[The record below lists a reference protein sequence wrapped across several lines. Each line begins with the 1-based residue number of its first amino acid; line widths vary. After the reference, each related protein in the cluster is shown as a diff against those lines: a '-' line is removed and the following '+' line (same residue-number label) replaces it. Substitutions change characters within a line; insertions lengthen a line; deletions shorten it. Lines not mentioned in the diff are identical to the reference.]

1 MLAAGNIFISMM
13 SVGSLSLLYYKV
25 RKPFKGHSFNTFA
38 YIILLLIVY
47 ALIGNSIIIHSLICS
62 PYILFLGRQGFV
74 EPEDAGFRGDVPV
87 HKPGHLFLF
96 VIEPVVSDQSIHL
109 CVGCTTY

>member
-47 ALIGNSIIIHSLICS
+47 ALIGNSIIHTHSFVVRTFYFLIDKDSLSPKMLGFVATYPCINLVICS
-62 PYILFLGRQGFV
+62 YLLSNQW
-74 EPEDAGFRGDVPV
+74 
-87 HKPGHLFLF
+87 
-96 VIEPVVSDQSIHL
+96 
-109 CVGCTTY
+109 